1 MSRADTVAE
10 LERIGALLEEPLG
23 DGALGEARRRLEAL
37 RGVLAQAE
45 ECPFEPGS
53 VRLVGMQYR
62 RAKPPPSPPSPRPR
76 PKQPEEPL
84 TGRIANMVRA
94 GIPAQEIARLYKIK
108 PPHVE
113 AFVAQFVTPVQAEV
127 QEVSVPVVNEAGP
140 GTLMRCP
147 TPP

>member
-10 LERIGALLEEPLG
+10 LERIGVLLEEPLG

-62 RAKPPPSPPSPRPR
+62 RAKPTPPR
-76 PKQPEEPL
+76 PKRPQVPL
-84 TGRIANMVRA
+84 TGRIASMVRA

-108 PPHVE
+108 PPHIE
-113 AFVAQFVTPVQAEV
+113 AFVAQFVSPVLAEL
-127 QEVSVPVVNEAGP
+127 QEASVATVANEAGS
-140 GTLMRCP
+140 GSGAIMRCP